1 MPTYSV
7 KKIGDM
13 QATAGGVM
21 RRARAELGVS
31 AFGMQIEELPPQ
43 FDRYPEH
50 SHSEDG
56 QEEVYVVLH
65 GSGEIDIEGERIAL
79 DPETLVRVS
88 AGTSRKIFPGP
99 DGMRVLVIGGVPG
112 AAYEPTE
119 FSKLAAADPLAAH

>member
-56 QEEVYVVLH
+56 QEEVYVVLR
-65 GSGEIDIEGERIAL
+65 GGGEIDIEGERIAL

-119 FSKLAAADPLAAH
+119 FSKLAGADPLAAD